1 MTNKTNEAMI
11 AALNSLITINNDR
24 YEGYTTA
31 AKESKD
37 MDLDKQFF
45 ESAGKSKMYAGKL
58 AQYVRE
64 LGGEPTEGTTNSG
77 KLYRIWMDVKA
88 AIVAKDRAAILS
100 SCEFGEEQ
108 KVRKCFQLLKKIQRQ
123 LLQNQINA
131 EELSMGMSG
140 DLEIAI
146 EEGSTII
153 RVGTAIF
160 GKRPHPDSYY
170 WNEKISH

>member
-100 SCEFGEEQ
+100 SCEFGEDAA
-108 KVRKCFQLLKKIQRQ
+108 LKAYEEVKENTD
-123 LLQNQINA
+123 LQFPADYIATINSQ
-131 EELSMGMSG
+131 EM
-140 DLEIAI
+140 EIRLDHDRIKAMRDAAV
-146 EEGSTII
+146 ES
-153 RVGTAIF
+153 
-160 GKRPHPDSYY
+160 K
-170 WNEKISH
+170 

>member
-100 SCEFGEEQ
+100 SCEFGEDAA
-108 KVRKCFQLLKKIQRQ
+108 LKAYEEVKENTD
-123 LLQNQINA
+123 LQFPADYLATINSQ
-131 EELSMGMSG
+131 EM
-140 DLEIAI
+140 EIRLDHDRIKAMRDAAV
-146 EEGSTII
+146 ES
-153 RVGTAIF
+153 
-160 GKRPHPDSYY
+160 K
-170 WNEKISH
+170 

>member
-100 SCEFGEEQ
+100 SCEFGEDAAL
-108 KVRKCFQLLKKIQRQ
+108 KVYEEVKENTD
-123 LLQNQINA
+123 LQFPADYIATINSQ
-131 EELSMGMSG
+131 EM
-140 DLEIAI
+140 EIRLDHDRIKAMRDAAV
-146 EEGSTII
+146 ES
-153 RVGTAIF
+153 
-160 GKRPHPDSYY
+160 K
-170 WNEKISH
+170 

>member
-45 ESAGKSKMYAGKL
+45 ESAGKSKMYAGNL

-100 SCEFGEEQ
+100 SCEFGEDAAL
-108 KVRKCFQLLKKIQRQ
+108 KVYEEVKENTD
-123 LLQNQINA
+123 LQFPADYIATINSQ
-131 EELSMGMSG
+131 EM
-140 DLEIAI
+140 EIRLDHDRIKAMRDAAV
-146 EEGSTII
+146 ES
-153 RVGTAIF
+153 
-160 GKRPHPDSYY
+160 K
-170 WNEKISH
+170 

>member
-100 SCEFGEEQ
+100 SCEFGEDAA
-108 KVRKCFQLLKKIQRQ
+108 LKAYEEVKENTD
-123 LLQNQINA
+123 LQFPADYITTINSQ
-131 EELSMGMSG
+131 EM
-140 DLEIAI
+140 EIRLDHDRIKAMRDAAV
-146 EEGSTII
+146 ES
-153 RVGTAIF
+153 
-160 GKRPHPDSYY
+160 K
-170 WNEKISH
+170 

>member
-64 LGGEPTEGTTNSG
+64 LGGEPSEGTTNSG

-100 SCEFGEEQ
+100 SCEFGEDAA
-108 KVRKCFQLLKKIQRQ
+108 LKAYEEVKENTD
-123 LLQNQINA
+123 LQFPADYIATINSQ
-131 EELSMGMSG
+131 EM
-140 DLEIAI
+140 EIRLDHDRIKAMRDAAV
-146 EEGSTII
+146 ES
-153 RVGTAIF
+153 
-160 GKRPHPDSYY
+160 K
-170 WNEKISH
+170 

>member
-1 MTNKTNEAMI
+1 MI

-100 SCEFGEEQ
+100 SCEFGEDAA
-108 KVRKCFQLLKKIQRQ
+108 LKAYEEVKENTD
-123 LLQNQINA
+123 LQFPADYIATINSQ
-131 EELSMGMSG
+131 EM
-140 DLEIAI
+140 EIRLDHDRIKAMRDAAV
-146 EEGSTII
+146 ES
-153 RVGTAIF
+153 
-160 GKRPHPDSYY
+160 K
-170 WNEKISH
+170 

>member
-58 AQYVRE
+58 SQYVRE
-64 LGGEPTEGTTNSG
+64 LGGEPSEGTTNSG

-100 SCEFGEEQ
+100 SCEFGEDAA
-108 KVRKCFQLLKKIQRQ
+108 LKAYEEVKENTD
-123 LLQNQINA
+123 LQFPADYITTINSQ
-131 EELSMGMSG
+131 EM
-140 DLEIAI
+140 EIRLDHDRIKAMRDAAV
-146 EEGSTII
+146 ES
-153 RVGTAIF
+153 
-160 GKRPHPDSYY
+160 K
-170 WNEKISH
+170 